1 MSMRLFES
9 LQSTA
14 SDINIQFK
22 GINQAEISFSNSI
35 TGVSKE
41 GVKRDLFDGQIKW
54 ELRRTGD
61 NWKIANIVSIPKEK
75 K

>member
-1 MSMRLFES
+1 MRLFES

-22 GINQAEISFSNSI
+22 GINQAEISFSNTI
-35 TGVSKE
+35 TGVSTK
-41 GVKRDLFDGQIKW
+41 GVKQDLFDGQIKW
-54 ELRRTGD
+54 DLRRMD
-61 NWKIANIVSIPKEK
+61 ENWKIANIVSTPKEK

>member
-22 GINQAEISFSNSI
+22 GINQAEINFSNII
-35 TGVSKE
+35 TGIYKN
-41 GVKRDLFDGQIKW
+41 GVKQNIFYGQIKW
-54 ELRRTGD
+54 YLSRMDE
-61 NWKIANIVSIPKEK
+61 NWKITKIIYTPKEK

>member
-22 GINQAEISFSNSI
+22 GINQAEISFSNTI
-35 TGVSKE
+35 TGVSKK
-41 GVKRDLFDGQIKW
+41 GVKQDLFDGQIKW
-54 ELRRTGD
+54 DLRRIGE
-61 NWKIANIVSIPKEK
+61 NWKIANIFSTPKEK